1 MYGNFRN
8 ITRAAKRGHLQAK
21 EVNLIGEPRIYR
33 RVKSDKVGAGT
44 HTRWVKGF
52 LKFGPKK
59 WTAL

>member
-8 ITRAAKRGHLQAK
+8 INRAARRGHLQVK
-21 EVNLIGEPRIYR
+21 EVNMIGEPRIYR
-33 RVKSDKVGAGT
+33 RVKSNKVGAGT

-52 LKFGPKK
+52 NPIFGTK